1 MRKLVILF
9 AAVLSAMAGYSQNG
23 SEVLGAMAE
32 KIGAMGTYRIDFEL
46 EMPSAT
52 VTSIGYCLVDGE
64 RYVIAIEDM
73 SQGSDGTL
81 VWAVNTTNQEITLDE
96 PRPQS
101 RSLFDNPTKAFDF
114 AEELF
119 VVESAESQAQGV
131 WSLSLLPQKGVL
143 DGIERVEVWV
153 DSKSNLPIRLGYDM
167 AGVGLVVKIRSLV
180 PAEFSD
186 KEFAV
191 PSVEGFEVIDF
202 R

>member
-9 AAVLSAMAGYSQNG
+9 AAVLSATAGYSQNG

-46 EMPSAT
+46 ELPSAT
-52 VTSIGYCLVDGE
+52 AMSIGYCLVDGE

-73 SQGSDGTL
+73 SQGSDGTV
-81 VWAVNTTNQEITLDE
+81 VWAVNTTSQEITLDE

>member
-9 AAVLSAMAGYSQNG
+9 AAVLSATVGYSQNG

-46 EMPSAT
+46 EIPSAT
-52 VTSIGYCLVDGE
+52 ATSIGYCLVDGE

-73 SQGSDGTL
+73 SQGSDGTV

-96 PRPQS
+96 PRPKS

-167 AGVGLVVKIRSLV
+167 AGVGLVVNIRSLV